1 MYRVLSSVGD
11 GSIAKTAENK
21 GRRFYI
27 SFVSCNIY
35 GSLICVLHLF
45 VTCWL
50 QLGSELK
57 L

>member
-1 MYRVLSSVGD
+1 MHIENMYRVLSSVDD

-35 GSLICVLHLF
+35 MVL
-45 VTCWL
+45 
-50 QLGSELK
+50 
-57 L
+57 